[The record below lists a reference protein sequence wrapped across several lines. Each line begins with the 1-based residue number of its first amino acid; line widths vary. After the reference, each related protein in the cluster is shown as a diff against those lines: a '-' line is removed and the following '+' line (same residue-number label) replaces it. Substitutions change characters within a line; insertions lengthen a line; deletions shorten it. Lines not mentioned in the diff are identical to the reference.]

1 MYLIFR
7 CQITPGWRSNYST
20 IMIQR
25 YSLDIIKK
33 HTGPFLLCFFSLMLL
48 LLMQFL
54 VLHVDH
60 LVGKGLPFAIVAE
73 LILTNLAYMVVLAV
87 PMAVLVSTVIAF
99 GKISEWNELTAIRA
113 AGINPVRLIYPI
125 LGISVLL
132 FLGLAAF
139 SNEVLPEANHKA
151 RSLFID
157 IRMAKPGFD
166 LKEGVFYEGINGY
179 AFLVEEIDH
188 ESGTL
193 YDLTI
198 LQEARDS
205 RNRAFI
211 KAKEGRLQSE
221 NERIL
226 SLILEDG
233 QMIRY
238 VSSGGRNEDT
248 IERSRF
254 STYRMS
260 FDLSELLFSRV
271 NPEQRSRNDRTM
283 SARAMLAVAD
293 SIRTQTEREFQRFLE
308 RSGQKQTMPFRRF
321 DMTPLSPRSSFQ
333 SETPST
339 AQSDIQVVEA
349 QGDTQIEAQVEAQ
362 VEAQGETLTN
372 AQIDTRAVGETGIA
386 GETGT
391 ADDTGIAEET
401 GTTGETGLADQTRT
415 ADQTNTPLQS
425 TYLALNIL
433 DDPYLQ
439 KEIADRARNSSI
451 RYDSEFVQFQGNTR
465 HNRSRVTKYLVEV
478 HKKWSIPFAS
488 VIFVMLGAPI
498 GLLTRKGNLGFAAL
512 VSAVI
517 IAIYFSSIIQGE
529 RLADRLVLT
538 PFWGMWGINFV
549 LFFLGLGLMGWVG
562 RPVERIPWFKRQ
574 QSNDNVLKPS

>member
-125 LGISVLL
+125 LGISVLF

-362 VEAQGETLTN
+362 GKTLTN
-372 AQIDTRAVGETGIA
+372 AQIDTRAVGETGI
-386 GETGT
+386 
-391 ADDTGIAEET
+391 
-401 GTTGETGLADQTRT
+401 

>member
-1 MYLIFR
+1 
-7 CQITPGWRSNYST
+7 
-20 IMIQR
+20 MIQR

-125 LGISVLL
+125 LGISVLF

-254 STYRMS
+254 STCRMS

-391 ADDTGIAEET
+391 ADETGIAEET
-401 GTTGETGLADQTRT
+401 GTTGETGLADQTRI

-498 GLLTRKGNLGFAAL
+498 GLHTKGISDLPPW
-512 VSAVI
+512 
-517 IAIYFSSIIQGE
+517 
-529 RLADRLVLT
+529 LA
-538 PFWGMWGINFV
+538 P
-549 LFFLGLGLMGWVG
+549 
-562 RPVERIPWFKRQ
+562 
-574 QSNDNVLKPS
+574 

>member
-125 LGISVLL
+125 LGISVLF

-339 AQSDIQVVEA
+339 AQGDIQVVEA
-349 QGDTQIEAQVEAQ
+349 QGDTQIEAQ
-362 VEAQGETLTN
+362 GETLTN
-372 AQIDTRAVGETGIA
+372 AQNDTRAVGETG
-386 GETGT
+386 
-391 ADDTGIAEET
+391 
-401 GTTGETGLADQTRT
+401 T

-574 QSNDNVLKPS
+574 QSNDNALKPS

>member
-1 MYLIFR
+1 M
-7 CQITPGWRSNYST
+7 
-20 IMIQR
+20 MQR
-25 YSLDIIKK
+25 YALDIIKK

-60 LVGKGLPFAIVAE
+60 LVGKGLPFAVVAE

-87 PMAVLVSTVIAF
+87 PMAVLVSTVIAY
-99 GKISEWNELTAIRA
+99 GQISESNELTAIRA
-113 AGINPVRLIYPI
+113 AGINPIRLIYPT

-139 SNEVLPEANHKA
+139 SNEILPEANHKA

-188 ESGTL
+188 DSDTL

-211 KAKEGRLQSE
+211 KAKQGRLQSE

-233 QMIRY
+233 QIVRY
-238 VSSGGRNEDT
+238 VSSGGRTEDT

-271 NPEQRSRNDRTM
+271 NPEQRTRNDRTM

-293 SIRTQTEREFQRFLE
+293 SIRQQTEREFQRFLE
-308 RSGQKQTMPFRRF
+308 RSGQKQSLPFRRF
-321 DMTPLSPRSSFQ
+321 DMTPISPRN
-333 SETPST
+333 ETRADGELQGPIGQQGPTMNMLPEPATVVQNPAGTNQITPTDT
-339 AQSDIQVVEA
+339 AQSPARPGGA
-349 QGDTQIEAQVEAQ
+349 QATAQALNSDSQ
-362 VEAQGETLTN
+362 NSQFSPSLSPSLSPPAMPT
-372 AQIDTRAVGETGIA
+372 D
-386 GETGT
+386 
-391 ADDTGIAEET
+391 
-401 GTTGETGLADQTRT
+401 
-415 ADQTNTPLQS
+415 
-425 TYLALNIL
+425 YLALQIL
-433 DDPYLQ
+433 NDPYLQ
-439 KEIADRARNSSI
+439 LEIAERARNSSI
-451 RYDSEFVQFQGNTR
+451 RYDSEYVQFQGNTR
-465 HNRSRVTKYLVEV
+465 QHRSRVTKYLVEV
-478 HKKWSIPFAS
+478 HKKWSIPFAA
-488 VIFVMLGAPI
+488 VLFVMLGAPI

-517 IAIYFSSIIQGE
+517 IAIYFSAIIQGE
-529 RLADRLVLT
+529 RLADRLVLS
-538 PFWGMWGINFV
+538 PFWGMWGINF
-549 LFFLGLGLMGWVG
+549 LLLFLGIGLMGWIG
-562 RPVERIPWFKRQ
+562 RPVERIPWFHRKTPQ
-574 QSNDNVLKPS
+574 K

>member
-1 MYLIFR
+1 
-7 CQITPGWRSNYST
+7 
-20 IMIQR
+20 MIQR

-125 LGISVLL
+125 LGISVLF

-339 AQSDIQVVEA
+339 AQGDIQVVEA
-349 QGDTQIEAQVEAQ
+349 QGDTQIEAQ

-391 ADDTGIAEET
+391 ADETGIAEET
-401 GTTGETGLADQTRT
+401 GTTGETGLADQTRI

-574 QSNDNVLKPS
+574 QSNNNALKPS

>member
-125 LGISVLL
+125 LGISVLF

-362 VEAQGETLTN
+362 GETLTN
-372 AQIDTRAVGETGIA
+372 AQIDTRAVGETGI
-386 GETGT
+386 
-391 ADDTGIAEET
+391 
-401 GTTGETGLADQTRT
+401 

>member
-125 LGISVLL
+125 LGISVLF

-362 VEAQGETLTN
+362 GETLTN
-372 AQIDTRAVGETGIA
+372 AQNDTRAVGETGI
-386 GETGT
+386 
-391 ADDTGIAEET
+391 
-401 GTTGETGLADQTRT
+401 

-574 QSNDNVLKPS
+574 QSNDNTLKPS

>member
-1 MYLIFR
+1 
-7 CQITPGWRSNYST
+7 
-20 IMIQR
+20 MIQR

-125 LGISVLL
+125 LGISVLF

-391 ADDTGIAEET
+391 ADETGIAEET
-401 GTTGETGLADQTRT
+401 GTTGETGLADQTRI

-574 QSNDNVLKPS
+574 QSNDNALKPS

>member
-7 CQITPGWRSNYST
+7 CQITLGWRSNYST

-125 LGISVLL
+125 LGISVLF

-362 VEAQGETLTN
+362 GETLTN
-372 AQIDTRAVGETGIA
+372 AQIDTRAVGETGI
-386 GETGT
+386 
-391 ADDTGIAEET
+391 
-401 GTTGETGLADQTRT
+401 

>member
-1 MYLIFR
+1 M
-7 CQITPGWRSNYST
+7 
-20 IMIQR
+20 MQR
-25 YSLDIIKK
+25 YALDIIKK

-60 LVGKGLPFAIVAE
+60 LVGKGLPFAVVAE

-87 PMAVLVSTVIAF
+87 PMAVLVSTVIAY
-99 GKISEWNELTAIRA
+99 GKISESNELTAIRA
-113 AGINPVRLIYPI
+113 AGINPIRLIYPT

-139 SNEVLPEANHKA
+139 SNEILPEANHKA

-188 ESGTL
+188 DSDTL
-193 YDLTI
+193 SDLTI

-205 RNRAFI
+205 RNRAII
-211 KAKEGRLQSE
+211 KAKQGRLQSE

-233 QMIRY
+233 QIVRY
-238 VSSGGRNEDT
+238 VSSGGRTEDT

-271 NPEQRSRNDRTM
+271 NPEQRTRNDRTM

-293 SIRTQTEREFQRFLE
+293 SIRQQTEREFQRFLE
-308 RSGQKQTMPFRRF
+308 RSGQKQSLPFRRF
-321 DMTPLSPRSSFQ
+321 DMTPISPRNETRADGGLEGPIGLQGPIGQQGSAKNLLPESPTIVQNPPTIVQEHPQDSLNSLSSPSLSPHAMP
-333 SETPST
+333 T
-339 AQSDIQVVEA
+339 D
-349 QGDTQIEAQVEAQ
+349 
-362 VEAQGETLTN
+362 
-372 AQIDTRAVGETGIA
+372 
-386 GETGT
+386 
-391 ADDTGIAEET
+391 
-401 GTTGETGLADQTRT
+401 
-415 ADQTNTPLQS
+415 
-425 TYLALNIL
+425 YLALQIL
-433 DDPYLQ
+433 NDPYHQL
-439 KEIADRARNSSI
+439 EIAERARNSSI
-451 RYDSEFVQFQGNTR
+451 RYDSEYVQFQGNTR
-465 HNRSRVTKYLVEV
+465 QHRSRVTKYLVEV
-478 HKKWSIPFAS
+478 HKKWSIPFAA
-488 VIFVMLGAPI
+488 VLFVMLGAPI

-517 IAIYFSSIIQGE
+517 IAIYFSAIIQGE
-529 RLADRLVLT
+529 RLADRLVLS
-538 PFWGMWGINFV
+538 PFWGMWGINF
-549 LFFLGLGLMGWVG
+549 LLLFLGIGLMGWIG
-562 RPVERIPWFKRQ
+562 RPVERIPWFHRKTPQ
-574 QSNDNVLKPS
+574 K

>member
-1 MYLIFR
+1 
-7 CQITPGWRSNYST
+7 
-20 IMIQR
+20 MIQR

-125 LGISVLL
+125 LGISVLF

-362 VEAQGETLTN
+362 GETLTN

-391 ADDTGIAEET
+391 ADETGIAEET
-401 GTTGETGLADQTRT
+401 GTTGETGLADQTRI

>member
-125 LGISVLL
+125 LGISVLF

-362 VEAQGETLTN
+362 GETLTN
-372 AQIDTRAVGETGIA
+372 AQIDTRAVGETG
-386 GETGT
+386 
-391 ADDTGIAEET
+391 
-401 GTTGETGLADQTRT
+401 T